1 MTGPAARLPRISG
14 PDDLAAAFDLTAK
27 TRQRLETYAG
37 LLIRWQRAVNLV
49 APNTLP
55 DIWHRHFADS
65 LQLARLIPSQNGVLA
80 DLGSGAGFPGLVL
93 AAHFHDRGGPR
104 VILVESDQR
113 KAAFLREAARAMEI
127 SVEILSTRIESD
139 ANLAVLRCVDFVT
152 ARALAPL
159 PRLFSFVS
167 PFLAPS
173 AVGVFLKGRNA
184 AREIEEALETWS
196 FALETYP
203 SMTEDEASILM
214 VRAIRPRSGT
224 GQQTE

>member
-1 MTGPAARLPRISG
+1 MTGPALCMPHIAG
-14 PDDLAAAFDLTAK
+14 PADLAAAFDLAPE
-27 TRQRLETYAG
+27 TRSRLETYADV
-37 LLIRWQRAVNLV
+37 LIRWQRAMNLV

-55 DIWHRHFADS
+55 DLWHRHMADS
-65 LQLARLIPSQNGVLA
+65 LQLARFIPPRDGFLA

-93 AAHFHDRGGPR
+93 AAHFADHGGPS

-113 KAAFLREAARAMEI
+113 KAAFLRETARAMEI

-139 ANLAVLRCVDFVT
+139 ANLARLSCVDFVT

-167 PFLAPS
+167 PFLSPA
-173 AVGVFLKGRNA
+173 AVCIFPKGRSV
-184 AREIEEALETWS
+184 AREIKEARETWS
-196 FALETYP
+196 FSLEEHP
-203 SMTEDEASILM
+203 SLTEDEASILM